1 MEDTTHQLLR
11 LLLKH
16 GGMTVGDLA
25 AELHLSQT
33 AIRQHVE
40 RLLAAGLIAPGAAH
54 HGRGRPSTIYV
65 LTPKAY
71 EEFPDAYQRV
81 VATVLEIV
89 SEPEGPAG
97 LQKFL
102 DAVAARW
109 VREARPRLQGAS
121 IEERVARLLEF
132 LTGLGFWVESERLR
146 DDRGIMIKEYHCPLS
161 QVTQRFPQVFEM
173 VHHLI
178 EHALEMQV
186 VRLRCKRDGDPH
198 TLYLVPTR
206 SEKAKAA

>member
-11 LLLKH
+11 LVLKH
-16 GGMTVGDLA
+16 GGMTVRDLA

-40 RLLAAGLIAPGAAH
+40 RLLAQGLVAPGAAH
-54 HGRGRPSTIYV
+54 HHRGRPSTIYI

-71 EEFPDAYQRV
+71 EEFPDAYQRL

-89 SEPEGPAG
+89 AEEEGTAG

-102 DAVAARW
+102 DAAAARW

-121 IEERVARLLEF
+121 VEERIARLVEF
-132 LTGLGFWVESERLR
+132 LTDLGFWVESERLR
-146 DDRGIMIKEYHCPLS
+146 DDRGITIKEYHSPVF
-161 QVTQRFPQVFEM
+161 QVTQRFPQLYEM

-178 EHALEMQV
+178 ENALEMQV
-186 VRLRCKRDGDPH
+186 VRLQCKRDGDPH

-206 SEKAKAA
+206 PEKAKAA

>member
-16 GGMTVGDLA
+16 GGMTVRDLA
-25 AELHLSQT
+25 AELHLSQS

-40 RLLAAGLIAPGAAH
+40 RLLAAGLLAPGAVH
-54 HGRGRPSTIYV
+54 HHRGRPGTIYI

-81 VATVLEIV
+81 VATILEIV
-89 SEPEGPAG
+89 AEEEGTAG
-97 LQKFL
+97 LQTFL

-109 VREARPRLQGAS
+109 MREARPGLQGAS
-121 IEERVARLLEF
+121 VEERISRLLTF
-132 LTGLGFWVESERLR
+132 LTDLGFWVESERLR
-146 DDRGIMIKEYHCPLS
+146 DNRGVTIAEYHSPLF
-161 QVTQRFPQVFEM
+161 QVIQRFPQLDEM
-173 VHHLI
+173 VHRLI

-186 VRLRCKRDGDPH
+186 VRLQCKRDGDPH

-206 SEKAKAA
+206 PEKAKAA